1 MSSPTSRLSG
11 TKPSIPWLAWT
22 AAACFAVGCV
32 WLASERTRLRGE
44 MAEIKQRSAISGMEI
59 ATLTSRLDAAP
70 NASAVV
76 VWDEQ
81 NQEGLLKFTSMPK
94 PEGDKDYQ
102 LWVVDPQYEKPVDGG
117 VLAMDQKDLTQIKF
131 RAAKPVKT
139 AKQFVVS
146 LEQKGGVPEGRG
158 PAVLVSE

>member
-1 MSSPTSRLSG
+1 MSQSTPLASG
-11 TKPSIPWLAWT
+11 SKPSTPWLAWAAT
-22 AAACFAVGCV
+22 AIFAAGCL
-32 WLASERTRLRGE
+32 WLVSERSKLRTE
-44 MAEIKQRSAISGMEI
+44 MATLQERSSLSSVEI
-59 ATLTSRLDAAP
+59 ATLTSKLDGAP

-76 VWDEQ
+76 VWDGEK
-81 NQEGLLKFTSMPK
+81 QEGLLKFTSMPK
-94 PEGDKDYQ
+94 PAADKDYQ

-117 VLAMDQKDLTQIKF
+117 VLAADQPDTTPIQF
-131 RAAKPVKT
+131 RATKPVRT